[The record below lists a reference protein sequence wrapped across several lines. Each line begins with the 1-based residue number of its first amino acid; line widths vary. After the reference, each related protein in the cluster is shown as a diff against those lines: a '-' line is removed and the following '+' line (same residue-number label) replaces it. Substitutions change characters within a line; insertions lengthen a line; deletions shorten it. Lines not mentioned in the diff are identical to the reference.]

1 MQKMSE
7 WVPGGRGNP
16 TSRKRPGLTFSLA
29 LTMAAAL
36 VAAPSIPVWAN
47 PSSSSS
53 SSPSPTTSPSPAPS
67 ETPTESPTPTPDS
80 SGPSGSPSSP
90 GGTGTA
96 KPGRPGK
103 PGAGEATDAQ
113 DPDKSEDEESKKKR
127 KKKRKKKEPPVVD
140 MSVVYAAAERQ
151 LATAE
156 ADLAGAKRELD
167 EARRAQSAAAEH
179 LQSVRNQA
187 ALLSPGSDT
196 TSTTSG
202 LRGLSAG
209 LIPTARPVGQAEDPG
224 SGSTKPA
231 DPALAAE
238 LRRAEESKTQ
248 ADQRVSAAE
257 SSFNLV
263 RLNIDTARAVL
274 GLAGGTSA
282 ESAAKRFTDYPVGD
296 CDFPGVRNPNGCRE
310 AQRWAIAQ
318 TINPMKNWFYLC
330 LNFVTIAYGH
340 GGGHPTAISHWN
352 AVPES
357 KRHSPNT
364 VAPPGALMFWG
375 PNHVALSLGNNVL
388 VSVDVLGTGRAW
400 IVDFATIQAVWG
412 LQYLGWAEPDFN
424 V

>member
-1 MQKMSE
+1 MQKMRKQA
-7 WVPGGRGNP
+7 PDGRGNP
-16 TSRKRPGLTFSLA
+16 SSWKRLGVTMTLTV
-29 LTMAAAL
+29 AL
-36 VAAPSIPVWAN
+36 VATPSTAAWTN
-47 PSSSSS
+47 PSAG
-53 SSPSPTTSPSPAPS
+53 SSPSPTASASPTPS
-67 ETPTESPTPTPDS
+67 ETPSETPSPTTPGPSAPGS
-80 SGPSGSPSSP
+80 SGPSPSPSTSKP
-90 GGTGTA
+90 A
-96 KPGRPGK
+96 KPGK
-103 PGAGEATDAQ
+103 PGAGDSADEQDQNKADDEAG
-113 DPDKSEDEESKKKR
+113 KKKR
-127 KKKRKKKEPPVVD
+127 KKKRKKKEKQAPMVD
-140 MSVVYAAAERQ
+140 MAVVYAAAERQ

-167 EARRAQSAAAEH
+167 EARRAQSAAVGRV
-179 LQSVRNQA
+179 QSLRNQA
-187 ALLSPGSDT
+187 ALLSPRAESQ
-196 TSTTSG
+196 STAGG

-209 LIPTARPVGQAEDPG
+209 LIPTARPAESGGGEVVGAEL
-224 SGSTKPA
+224 PA
-231 DPALAAE
+231 DPVLAE
-238 LRRAEESKTQ
+238 QLRRAEESRRQ

-257 SSFNLV
+257 SSYNLV

-274 GLAGGTSA
+274 GLAGGGTSA
-282 ESAAKRFTDYPVGD
+282 ESAAKGFTDYPVGD
-296 CDFPGVRNPNGCRE
+296 CDFPGVKNPSGCRE

-412 LQYLGWAEPDFN
+412 LPYLGWTEPDFS